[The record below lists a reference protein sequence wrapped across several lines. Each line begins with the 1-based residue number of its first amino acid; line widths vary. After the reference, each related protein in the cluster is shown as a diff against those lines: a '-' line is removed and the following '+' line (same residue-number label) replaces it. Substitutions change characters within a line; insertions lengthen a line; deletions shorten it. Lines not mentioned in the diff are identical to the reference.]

1 MKNDDPDAWHRL
13 SLLFIHSSWL
23 FPFTQT
29 SLKGLMQKSTRLLVM
44 RGFQRLRI
52 VHTFLTL
59 MPSLWKFFGG
69 IRSYQQVRIQ
79 QGFINPPDCC
89 LAVPHRVMQD
99 DIHEGYLIPKGAL
112 IIPNIWWDN
121 IFTCSHVTTNPPY
134 NWRLKPF
141 PGNVYTTQEFIEIH
155 SDLTQNGLSLQKA
168 GHPSQIHEKFV
179 LDSDEGK
186 LAPLDPW
193 PGI

>member
-69 IRSYQQVRIQ
+69 IRSYQQLRIQ
-79 QGFINPPDCC
+79 QGVINSPDGC
-89 LAVPHRVMQD
+89 LDVPHRVMQD
-99 DIHEGYLIPKGAL
+99 DFQEMSTRPK
-112 IIPNIWWDN
+112 
-121 IFTCSHVTTNPPY
+121 
-134 NWRLKPF
+134 
-141 PGNVYTTQEFIEIH
+141 
-155 SDLTQNGLSLQKA
+155 SL
-168 GHPSQIHEKFV
+168 
-179 LDSDEGK
+179 
-186 LAPLDPW
+186 
-193 PGI
+193 